1 MFYYKIY
8 GLIIRSEL
16 ELPEAFEVNENEI
29 DNVDI
34 NIKLENIQEDII
46 LLINAGRVA
55 GYKPKDMWFRIENVG
70 IYHIK
75 NGDTISVQI
84 FDNADIDKVRVFI
97 MGSSLGMLLL
107 ERQEIAIHGGSV
119 IVNDEALIITGDSGA
134 GKTTLTSCFRE
145 NGYKFLADDVSA
157 LSFIDDKI
165 YVEPALPI
173 QKLCKDALISFGHDV
188 KKLKRIDDER
198 EKYVLP
204 LKDIFQ
210 TNRCRLTAIFE
221 VVPYDGEVVKI
232 EEIKGH
238 EKFNLILK
246 NIYRFFVFEFCVVP
260 PMIIKKCLMTAE
272 KTRIYRVY
280 RPRNKFSVN
289 EQMEKI
295 TQIMKGVN

>member
-8 GLIIRSEL
+8 GLIVKSEL
-16 ELPEAFEVNENEI
+16 ELPEAFEVNENEV
-29 DNVDI
+29 DKVDI
-34 NIKLENIQEDII
+34 NIKLENIQKDII
-46 LLINAGRVA
+46 ALIDAGRVA
-55 GYKPKDMWFRIENVG
+55 GYRPKDMWFRIENVG
-70 IYHIK
+70 IFHIK
-75 NGDTISVQI
+75 NGDAISVQI
-84 FDNADIDKVRVFI
+84 FDNANLDKVRVFI

-107 ERQEIAIHGGSV
+107 EREEIAIHGGTI
-119 IVNDEALIITGDSGA
+119 IVDNKAVIITGDSGA

-157 LSFIDDKI
+157 LSFIDDQI

-173 QKLCKDALISFGHDV
+173 QKLCKDALTNFGHDIN
-188 KKLKRIDDER
+188 KLKRIDDER

-210 TNRCRLTAIFE
+210 INHCVLNGIFE

-238 EKFNLILK
+238 EKFKLILK
-246 NIYRFFVFEFCVVP
+246 NIYRFFVFDFCVVP

-280 RPRNKFSVN
+280 RPNDKFTVN
-289 EQMEKI
+289 EQMEII